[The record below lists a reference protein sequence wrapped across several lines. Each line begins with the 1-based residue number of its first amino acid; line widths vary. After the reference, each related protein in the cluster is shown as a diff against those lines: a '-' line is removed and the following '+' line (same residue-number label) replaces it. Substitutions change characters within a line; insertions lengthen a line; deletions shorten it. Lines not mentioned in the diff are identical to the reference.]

1 LILLDT
7 HMWYWWVGESPRLLA
22 KYRDLIDLH
31 AKDGLGL
38 SIISVWEVAK
48 KNQLGKL
55 ELDRPLKE
63 WIEIALKFPNLQL
76 LPLTREIV
84 LDATALPD
92 GFRSDPADEII
103 VATARVLGLPLLTAD
118 EKLCAYPQVTILR

>member
-7 HMWYWWVGESPRLLA
+7 HMWYWWVGDSPRLLA
-22 KYRDLIDLH
+22 RYREWIEAH
-31 AKDGLGL
+31 RTDGLGL
-38 SIISVWEVAK
+38 SIMSVWEVAK
-48 KNQLGKL
+48 KNQLCKL

-63 WIEIALKFPNLQL
+63 WIDVALKFPNLEL

-84 LDATALPD
+84 LDATSLPD

-103 VATARVLGLPLLTAD
+103 VATARVLDLPLLTAD
-118 EKLCAYPQVTILR
+118 EKLCAYPRVTILR